1 MKELKSNFILKIF
14 LVILQIALGVV
25 FIYSGFVKAVDPL
38 GSCYKFTDYFNLAF
52 NLPSLAPTSLFLAI
66 MLAATELIAGVM
78 LVFFLK
84 PKIGAWIALGFM
96 ILFTPIT
103 LYLAIANPVHDC
115 GCFGDALVLT
125 NWETF
130 YKNLVLIAIAIILVV
145 FRKHIIEF
153 VPNKIAILA
162 SAIVFISCI
171 AFELITLRHLPI
183 MDFRPYTIGT
193 YIPEKM
199 IYPEDAPRDVYDTK
213 LVYKNT
219 QTGQVEEFD
228 MEHIPTDEIW
238 EWQDTK
244 NVLVSEGYKPPIH
257 DFNMVDTL
265 GNDLTESV
273 LNDNTPVLLLIMHKI
288 EKSDEDGLALL
299 KKFEEYATKKQYH
312 ILALTSSNVDKIM
325 EVWQKQNLNI
335 YFAQTDDITLKT
347 VVRANPGIVLL
358 NQGTI
363 KDKWN
368 WRDFDFDN

>member
-1 MKELKSNFILKIF
+1 MKENKNSILKIF

-25 FIYSGFVKAVDPL
+25 FVYSGFVKAVDPL

-66 MLAATELIAGVM
+66 MLAATELTAGFM

-84 PKIGAWIALGFM
+84 PKIGAWISLAFM

-103 LYLAIANPVHDC
+103 LYLAISNPVHDC

-130 YKNLVLIAIAIILVV
+130 YKNLVLIVIAILLVV
-145 FRKHIIEF
+145 FRKNLLEF
-153 VPNKIAILA
+153 VPNKIAISVSILVFA
-162 SAIVFISCI
+162 SCVVF
-171 AFELITLRHLPI
+171 EMITLRHLPI
-183 MDFRPYTIGT
+183 MDFRPYKIGT
-193 YIPEKM
+193 YIPDQM
-199 IYPEDAPRDVYDTK
+199 IYPDDAPRDVYDTK

-244 NVLVSEGYKPPIH
+244 NVLVQEGYKPPIH

-273 LNDNTPVLLLIMHKI
+273 LNDSTPVVLLVMHKI
-288 EKSDEDGLALL
+288 EKSDEEGLMLL
-299 KKFEEYATKKQYH
+299 KKFEEYALNKQYH
-312 ILALTSSNVDKIM
+312 ILALTSSNIEKVM
-325 EVWQKQNLNI
+325 EIWQKQNLNI

-347 VVRANPGIVLL
+347 IVRANPGVVLL
-358 NQGTI
+358 KQGTI
-363 KDKWN
+363 IDKWN
-368 WRDFDFDN
+368 WRDFDFDK